1 VLLLARLIATR
12 SILSVVSENL
22 NTTSS
27 KLKDIN
33 KFYSNKTNC
42 KDYKF

>member
-1 VLLLARLIATR
+1 VLLLARLTATR
-12 SILSVVSENL
+12 SILSAVSENL

-33 KFYSNKTNC
+33 KFRSNKTNC

>member
-1 VLLLARLIATR
+1 VLLLVHLIATR
-12 SILSVVSENL
+12 SILSVVSKNL

-33 KFYSNKTNC
+33 KFRSNKTNC